1 MSNPE
6 THTVEPSPRS
16 PRSRRRAAWTL
27 SLLAGLLGAVV
38 LTLVLVREPARA
50 SVEVASIP
58 GVAVARV
65 STEDLFKEV
74 HIPAEFR
81 PYADVDVH
89 AKVSGFVRQMY
100 VDIGDRVKAGQLL
113 AVLEVPELTD
123 ELNHASATLMRAE
136 ADYKASHLAYQR
148 LVAVN
153 KEHPNLIAQQDL
165 DTAESADAGSSG
177 ALAAARADVEKYRTL
192 VAYTRI
198 SAPFGGVI
206 TKRYADPGAL
216 IQAGTSSNT
225 QTTPLVRLADNRRLR
240 LDFPV
245 PVDYVHGIHDDVPVT
260 VQVDALSHSVTGK
273 IARFSNA
280 VDQSTRTM
288 TVEMEVDN
296 QQLDIVPG
304 MYATVMLKVDERP
317 HAIAVPI
324 EAVRA
329 GGQSVYVV
337 DAQQR
342 IQERAIQVGLE
353 TPTKYEVLSG
363 LKDGDRVVI
372 GNLSQLR
379 PNQQVEARLT
389 ASLARE

>member
-1 MSNPE
+1 M
-6 THTVEPSPRS
+6 
-16 PRSRRRAAWTL
+16 L

-38 LTLVLVREPARA
+38 LTLILTHEPAQA
-50 SVEVASIP
+50 SAEMASIP
-58 GVAVARV
+58 DVAVARV
-65 STEDLFKEV
+65 GTEDLFKEV

-123 ELNHASATLMRAE
+123 ELDHANATVKRAE

-148 LVAVN
+148 LLAVN
-153 KEHPNLIAQQDL
+153 KDHPNLLAQQDL
-165 DTAESADAGSSG
+165 DTAENVDASASG

-225 QTTPLVRLADNRRLR
+225 QTTPLVRLADNAKLR

-245 PVDYVHGIHDDVPVT
+245 PVDYVRGIHDDVPVT

-296 QQLDIVPG
+296 RQLDIVPG
-304 MYATVMLKVDERP
+304 MYATVMLKIDERP
-317 HAIAVPI
+317 HAIAVPV
-324 EAVRA
+324 EALRS
-329 GGQSVYVV
+329 GGKSVYVV
-337 DAQQR
+337 DAQHR
-342 IQERAIQVGLE
+342 VQERAVEVGLE

-363 LKDGDRVVI
+363 LKDGDLVVI

-379 PNQQVEARLT
+379 PDQQVEARLT

>member
-1 MSNPE
+1 M
-6 THTVEPSPRS
+6 
-16 PRSRRRAAWTL
+16 L
-27 SLLAGLLGAVV
+27 SLLAGLLVV
-38 LTLVLVREPARA
+38 GVLALVLREPAQA
-50 SVEVASIP
+50 SAPLASTP
-58 GVAVARV
+58 DVAVARV
-65 STEDLFKEV
+65 GTEDLFKEV
-74 HIPAEFR
+74 HVPAEFR

-100 VDIGDRVKAGQLL
+100 VDIGDSVKAGQLL

-123 ELNHASATLMRAE
+123 ELDHANATLERAE
-136 ADYKASHLAYQR
+136 ADYRASHLAYQR
-148 LVAVN
+148 LQAVN
-153 KEHPNLIAQQDL
+153 KDHPNLIAQQDL
-165 DTAESADAGSSG
+165 DTAESSDAGSSG

-192 VAYTRI
+192 VGYTRI
-198 SAPFGGVI
+198 SAPFGGVV

-225 QTTPLVRLADNRRLR
+225 QTTPLVRVSDNRRLR

-245 PVDYVHGIHDDVPVT
+245 PVDYVRGIHDDEPVT
-260 VQVDALSHSVTGK
+260 LQVDALSHAVTGK

-304 MYATVMLKVDERP
+304 MYATVVLKIDERP
-317 HAIAVPI
+317 HAIAVPV
-324 EAVRA
+324 EAVRS
-329 GGQSVYVV
+329 GGKGVYVV
-337 DAQQR
+337 DAQHR
-342 IQERAIQVGLE
+342 IQERAVEVGLE

-363 LKDGDRVVI
+363 LKDGDLVVI

-379 PNQQVEARLT
+379 PNQQVEARIT